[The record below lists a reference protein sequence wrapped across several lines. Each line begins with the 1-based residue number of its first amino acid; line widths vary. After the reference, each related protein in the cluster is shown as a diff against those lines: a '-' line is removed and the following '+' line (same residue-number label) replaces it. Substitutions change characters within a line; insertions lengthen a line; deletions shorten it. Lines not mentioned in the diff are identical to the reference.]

1 MPKLQPRRVAR
12 EIALLSL
19 SQIQDK
25 DNVREME
32 LSTLVLG
39 AIRTLSNEIHEVL
52 ETASAEVQRANERLL
67 SSETR
72 ATTINSARSMLQEAL
87 ELTQTSINRLGYAV
101 ELPEFMQLANQAEVR
116 EYALELITTVK
127 RRNKE
132 IETTVENVLSDWQF
146 SRISKIDQDIL
157 RIAVAEMLYLDI
169 PDKVAINEAVEI
181 AKRYSD
187 TEGYRFINGVL
198 RKVTNY
204 LNNIPTVEVKELQN
218 KEQREHC

>member
-1 MPKLQPRRVAR
+1 MPKIQPRRVAR

-25 DNVREME
+25 DKVRDME
-32 LSTLVLG
+32 LSTLVLS

-52 ETASAEVQRANERLL
+52 ETAAAEVQRANERLL

-72 ATTINSARSMLQEAL
+72 ATDINSARAILQDAL
-87 ELTQTSINRLGYAV
+87 ELTQNSINRLGYAV

-127 RRNKE
+127 RRNQE
-132 IETTVENVLSDWQF
+132 IETTVENVLSNWQF
-146 SRISKIDQDIL
+146 SRIAKIDQDIL
-157 RIAVAEMLYLDI
+157 KIAVAEMLYLDI

-187 TEGYRFINGVL
+187 SEGYRFINGVL

-204 LNNIPTVEVKELQN
+204 HNKIASKELL
-218 KEQREHC
+218 

>member
-1 MPKLQPRRVAR
+1 MPKIQPRRVAR

-25 DNVREME
+25 DKVSDME
-32 LSTLVLG
+32 LSTLVLS

-52 ETASAEVQRANERLL
+52 ETAAAEVQRANQRLL

-72 ATTINSARSMLQEAL
+72 ATDINSARAILQDAL
-87 ELTQTSINRLGYAV
+87 ELTQNSINRLGYAV

-127 RRNKE
+127 RRNQE
-132 IETTVENVLSDWQF
+132 IETTVENVLSNWQF
-146 SRISKIDQDIL
+146 SRIAKIDQDIL
-157 RIAVAEMLYLDI
+157 KIAVAEMLYLDI

-187 TEGYRFINGVL
+187 SEGYRFINGVL

-204 LNNIPTVEVKELQN
+204 HNKIASKELL
-218 KEQREHC
+218 